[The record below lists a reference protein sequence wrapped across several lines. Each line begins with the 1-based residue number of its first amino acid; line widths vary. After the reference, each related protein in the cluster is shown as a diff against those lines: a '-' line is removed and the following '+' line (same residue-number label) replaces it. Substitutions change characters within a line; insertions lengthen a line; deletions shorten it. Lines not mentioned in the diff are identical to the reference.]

1 MLQRTETVPKLPQS
15 VPAAGRLLPVATTL
29 CAVMLAVEPVNLPGY
44 IALTPAFG
52 LMTVYHWTL
61 YRPDLLPPLALFGIG
76 VAYDLLSGGPPGVTP
91 LLFLLSRGAVLRCRR
106 WFVDRTF
113 PFIWVGFA
121 VLTGGTMVG
130 LWVLRSVL
138 AFELVGLADLVFRA
152 WLTIS
157 LFPIASFLL
166 GRVQHALIGAG

>member
-1 MLQRTETVPKLPQS
+1 MI
-15 VPAAGRLLPVATTL
+15 
-29 CAVMLAVEPVNLPGY
+29 C
-44 IALTPAFG
+44 
-52 LMTVYHWTL
+52 
-61 YRPDLLPPLALFGIG
+61 
-76 VAYDLLSGGPPGVTP
+76 
-91 LLFLLSRGAVLRCRR
+91 CRVVHR
-106 WFVDRTF
+106 VWFVDRTF
-113 PFIWVGFA
+113 PFIWGGFA